1 MSAPLSLSASKSLH
15 TVKSLSI
22 INESAFVG
30 NSIELLE
37 EGTTYLGELPR
48 IRFKAKLQECNVV
61 NNNGRSYSPEVLSVI
76 VAQLAPK
83 ANERKLVG
91 ELDHPCPEGDANSNM
106 KRSSTISLKESCVLF
121 TKLEFDGK
129 FIVAECETLTN
140 EAGMNLYRLLKDKV
154 SIGFSLR
161 AFGSSVKSPTGVTQI
176 SPVGL
181 KALTFD
187 VVSNPSHSSAVIYEF
202 IEESTSFSQI
212 VQLAKSLKE
221 FNSSESVHEVIL
233 ESSFFGDEVKPY
245 DTDHN
250 PYVGCVCS
258 LDGTCIQGTLEESA
272 NFLLDLALAKSPSYK
287 RFELNLG
294 IGC

>member
-1 MSAPLSLSASKSLH
+1 MSAP
-15 TVKSLSI
+15 LSI

-30 NSIELLE
+30 GKVELLE

-48 IRFKAKLQECNVV
+48 IRFKAKLQEANVV
-61 NNNGRSYSPEVLSVI
+61 NNNGRSYTPEVLSII
-76 VAQLAPK
+76 VQQLASK

-91 ELDHPCPEGDANSNM
+91 ELDHPCPEGDANSNL
-106 KRSSTISLKESCVLF
+106 KRSSTISLANSCVLF

-140 EAGMNLYRLLKDKV
+140 DAGMNLYRLLKDKV

-161 AFGSSVKSPTGVTQI
+161 AFGSSTKSPTGVTMI

-202 IEESTSFSQI
+202 IEENTSFSSI
-212 VQLAKSLKE
+212 VKLAKTLKD
-221 FNSSESVHEVIL
+221 FNSSDLVHEVIL

-245 DTDHN
+245 DVQGN
-250 PYVGCVCS
+250 PYQGCVCS
-258 LDGTCIQGTLEESA
+258 LDGTCVQGTIEESVD
-272 NFLLDLALAKSPSYK
+272 FLLGLAMSKSNYK
-287 RFELNLG
+287 KFNLFLG
-294 IGC
+294 IN

>member
-1 MSAPLSLSASKSLH
+1 MSAP
-15 TVKSLSI
+15 LSI

-30 NSIELLE
+30 GKVELLE

-48 IRFKAKLQECNVV
+48 IRFKAKLQEANVV
-61 NNNGRSYSPEVLSVI
+61 NNNGRSYTPEVLSII
-76 VAQLAPK
+76 VQQLASK

-91 ELDHPCPEGDANSNM
+91 ELDHPCPEGDANSNL
-106 KRSSTISLKESCVLF
+106 KRSSTISLANSCVLF

-140 EAGMNLYRLLKDKV
+140 DAGMNLYRLLKDKV

-161 AFGSSVKSPTGVTQI
+161 AFGSSTKSPTGVTMI

-202 IEESTSFSQI
+202 IEENTSFSSI
-212 VQLAKSLKE
+212 VKLAKTLKD
-221 FNSSESVHEVIL
+221 FNSSEAVHEVIL

-245 DTDHN
+245 DVQGN
-250 PYVGCVCS
+250 PYQGYVCFTILS
-258 LDGTCIQGTLEESA
+258 
-272 NFLLDLALAKSPSYK
+272 
-287 RFELNLG
+287 
-294 IGC
+294 

>member
-1 MSAPLSLSASKSLH
+1 MSAP
-15 TVKSLSI
+15 LSI

-30 NSIELLE
+30 GKVELLE

-48 IRFKAKLQECNVV
+48 IRFKAKLQEANVV
-61 NNNGRSYSPEVLSVI
+61 NNNGRSYTPEVLSII
-76 VAQLAPK
+76 VQQLASK

-91 ELDHPCPEGDANSNM
+91 ELDHPCPEGDANSNL
-106 KRSSTISLKESCVLF
+106 KRSSTISLANSCVLF

-140 EAGMNLYRLLKDKV
+140 DAGMNLYRLLKDKV

-161 AFGSSVKSPTGVTQI
+161 AFGSSTKSPTGVTMI

-202 IEESTSFSQI
+202 IEENTSFSSI
-212 VQLAKSLKE
+212 VKLAKTLKD
-221 FNSSESVHEVIL
+221 FNSSEAVHEVIL

-245 DTDHN
+245 DVQGN
-250 PYVGCVCS
+250 PYQGCVCS
-258 LDGTCIQGTLEESA
+258 LDGTCVQGTIEESVD
-272 NFLLDLALAKSPSYK
+272 FLLGLAMSKSNYK
-287 RFELNLG
+287 KFNLFLG
-294 IGC
+294 N

>member
-1 MSAPLSLSASKSLH
+1 MSAP
-15 TVKSLSI
+15 LSI

-30 NSIELLE
+30 GKVELLE

-48 IRFKAKLQECNVV
+48 IRFKAKLQEANVV
-61 NNNGRSYSPEVLSVI
+61 NNNGRSYTPEVLSII
-76 VAQLAPK
+76 VQQLASK

-91 ELDHPCPEGDANSNM
+91 ELDHPCPEGDANSNL
-106 KRSSTISLKESCVLF
+106 KRSSTISLANSCVLF

-140 EAGMNLYRLLKDKV
+140 DAGMNLYRLLKDKV

-161 AFGSSVKSPTGVTQI
+161 AFGSATKSPTGVTMI

-202 IEESTSFSQI
+202 IEENTSFSSI
-212 VQLAKSLKE
+212 VKLAKSLKD
-221 FNSSESVHEVIL
+221 FNSSDLVHEVIL

-245 DTDHN
+245 DVQGN
-250 PYVGCVCS
+250 PYQGCVCS
-258 LDGTCIQGTLEESA
+258 LDGTCVQGTIEESVD
-272 NFLLDLALAKSPSYK
+272 FLLGLAMSKSNYK
-287 RFELNLG
+287 KFNLFLG
-294 IGC
+294 N

>member
-1 MSAPLSLSASKSLH
+1 MSAP
-15 TVKSLSI
+15 LSI
-22 INESAFVG
+22 INESAYVCG
-30 NSIELLE
+30 KVELLE

-48 IRFKAKLQECNVV
+48 IKFKAKLQEANVV

-76 VAQLAPK
+76 VQQLAPK

-91 ELDHPCPEGDANSNM
+91 ELDHPCPEGDANSNL

-140 EAGMNLYRLLKDKV
+140 DAGMNLYRLLKDKV

-161 AFGSSVKSPTGVTQI
+161 AFGSSTKSPTGITMV

-202 IEESTSFSQI
+202 IEESASFSTI
-212 VQLAKSLKE
+212 AKLAKSLKD

-245 DTDHN
+245 DVQGN
-250 PYVGCVCS
+250 PYQGCVCS
-258 LDGTCIQGTLEESA
+258 LDGTCVQGTLEESVD
-272 NFLLDLALAKSPSYK
+272 FLLGIAMSKSNYK
-287 RFELNLG
+287 KFNLFLG
-294 IGC
+294 